1 MTHKRAILALLLWLG
16 TALPAGAAEF
26 QYRNL
31 DEALQLAG
39 AENKQVMM
47 FFWAEW
53 CAYCDLLRNEVFSD
67 PEIQK
72 VFDLDFLAVSV
83 NIEKDP
89 EGLAARYRPRAL
101 PTLPLPTLVF
111 LNPDGGIA
119 GYLPGAVDGGTFLKV
134 LAYLVENRNK

>member
-1 MTHKRAILALLLWLG
+1 MTRKSAGLARLRAILALLLWL
-16 TALPAGAAEF
+16 AVPAEAAEF
-26 QYRNL
+26 QYRSL

-39 AENKQVMM
+39 AENKQVMI

-53 CAYCDLLRNEVFSD
+53 CVYCDLLRKEVFSD
-67 PEIQK
+67 PKVHE
-72 VFDLDFLAVSV
+72 VFDRDFLAVSV

-89 EGLAARYRPRAL
+89 ELAVKYKARA
-101 PTLPLPTLVF
+101 LPTLVF